1 MTQVK
6 QGLRPT
12 RDPGLVAIAVFKL
25 FKGVTL
31 IALGLG
37 AFRLA
42 NPRTVHHLV
51 NWLLHFS
58 LTTGQHFIDRTID
71 LLSRLTRGHAAALG
85 LGAILYGSLFTVE
98 GIGLWK
104 GKRWAE
110 YLTVIATSML
120 IPFEIYELSRRLT
133 LVRVSALAVN
143 VAAVIYLVYR
153 LRHPRVASEA
163 SRSSGSR
170 GSECLKVFKHSDP
183 LDPLDSSSSERAV
196 RAVARRSSSAR
207 GLE

>member
-1 MTQVK
+1 MRQHLT
-6 QGLRPT
+6 PC

-25 FKGVTL
+25 FKGILL

-42 NPRTVHHLV
+42 NPTTVHRLL

-58 LTTGQHFIDRTID
+58 LTTGQQFVDRTID
-71 LLSRLTRGHAAALG
+71 VLSKLTRRHAAALG

-98 GIGLWK
+98 GVGLWK

-110 YLTVIATSML
+110 YLTVIATSTL
-120 IPFEIYELSRRLT
+120 IPFEVYELTRRLT
-133 LVRVSALAVN
+133 IVRVSALVVN

-153 LRHPRVASEA
+153 LRRPREA
-163 SRSSGSR
+163 S
-170 GSECLKVFKHSDP
+170 
-183 LDPLDSSSSERAV
+183 A
-196 RAVARRSSSAR
+196 AVATPHVGRPTQAVSPNA
-207 GLE
+207 

>member
-1 MTQVK
+1 MTHMRQSLK
-6 QGLRPT
+6 PC

-25 FKGVTL
+25 FKGILL

-42 NPRTVHHLV
+42 NPTTVHRLM

-58 LTTGQHFIDRTID
+58 LTTGQQFVDKTVD
-71 LLSRLTRGHAAALG
+71 VLSKLTRRHAAALG

-98 GIGLWK
+98 GVGLWK

-110 YLTVIATSML
+110 YLTVIATSTL
-120 IPFEIYELSRRLT
+120 IPFEVYELTRRLT
-133 LVRVSALAVN
+133 MVRVSALVVN

-153 LRHPRVASEA
+153 LRRPREPNAAVATPRVGRPTHAV
-163 SRSSGSR
+163 SRN
-170 GSECLKVFKHSDP
+170 
-183 LDPLDSSSSERAV
+183 A
-196 RAVARRSSSAR
+196 
-207 GLE
+207 